1 MSVHST
7 HYDNPEE
14 YERDLRA
21 EYAREQYEQTHG
33 PIGDMPFYTDDP
45 DDPHWKCENCGHCKE
60 YKVFKRIIKEH
71 PRYFYESKESLHKQE
86 DKTCYTL
93 WVAKERTEYESVWLC
108 EVDRFEHMDDDY
120 CEEFIENNG
129 D

>member
-1 MSVHST
+1 MSAYS
-7 HYDNPEE
+7 DWKAGALSDDE
-14 YERDLRA
+14 YRSAMRRECGDDFPRDEL
-21 EYAREQYEQTHG
+21 
-33 PIGDMPFYTDDP
+33 PFYTDDP

-93 WVAKERTEYESVWLC
+93 WVAKERTEWESVWLC
-108 EVDRFEHMDDDY
+108 EVDKTEHFDDDY
-120 CEEFIENNG
+120 CEEFIEING

>member
-1 MSVHST
+1 MSAYSDWKAGALT
-7 HYDNPEE
+7 DDEYRSAMRRECGEDSPREE
-14 YERDLRA
+14 L
-21 EYAREQYEQTHG
+21 
-33 PIGDMPFYTDDP
+33 PFYTDDP

-93 WVAKERTEYESVWLC
+93 WVAKERTEWESVWLC
-108 EVDRFEHMDDDY
+108 EIDKTEHFDDDY
-120 CEEFIENNG
+120 CEEFIEING